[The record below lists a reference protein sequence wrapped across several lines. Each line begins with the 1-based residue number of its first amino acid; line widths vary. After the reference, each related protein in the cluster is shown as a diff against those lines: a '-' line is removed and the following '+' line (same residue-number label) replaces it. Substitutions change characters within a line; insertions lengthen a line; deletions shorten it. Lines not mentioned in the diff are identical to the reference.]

1 MEWQRTNMN
10 FFKEPTGYF
19 KTALSDLQGSWQ
31 ALRET
36 VVEEFGFQNS
46 DKLLFH
52 IDEAMSWESVRNLNL
67 MEPLIL
73 LIHNIAKQ
81 SDAPKLILEHIDDVR
96 NSFDSII
103 EEMKEGKI

>member
-1 MEWQRTNMN
+1 MN
-10 FFKEPTGYF
+10 FYKEPTGYF
-19 KTALSDLQGSWQ
+19 KTALSELQGAWEM
-31 ALRET
+31 LREA

-81 SDAPKLILEHIDDVR
+81 SDASKSITECIDDVR
-96 NSFDSII
+96 NSFDAVI
-103 EEMKEGKI
+103 EAMKEGKVQ

>member
-1 MEWQRTNMN
+1 MN
-10 FFKEPTGYF
+10 FYKEPTGYF
-19 KTALSDLQGSWQ
+19 KTALSELQGAWQ
-31 ALRET
+31 MLRET

-73 LIHNIAKQ
+73 LIHNIANQ
-81 SDAPKLILEHIDDVR
+81 SDAPK
-96 NSFDSII
+96 SII
-103 EEMKEGKI
+103 EHIEDVRSGFDSVIEAMKEGKAQ

>member
-1 MEWQRTNMN
+1 MN
-10 FFKEPTGYF
+10 FNKEPTGYF
-19 KTALSDLQGSWQ
+19 KTALSELQGAWEI
-31 ALRET
+31 LREA

-81 SDAPKLILEHIDDVR
+81 SDASKSIIEHIDDVR
-96 NSFDSII
+96 NSFDAVS
-103 EEMKEGKI
+103 EAMKEGKVK

>member
-1 MEWQRTNMN
+1 M
-10 FFKEPTGYF
+10 
-19 KTALSDLQGSWQ
+19 
-31 ALRET
+31 LREA

-81 SDAPKLILEHIDDVR
+81 SDASKSITECIDDVR
-96 NSFDSII
+96 NSFDAVI
-103 EEMKEGKI
+103 EAMKEGKVQ